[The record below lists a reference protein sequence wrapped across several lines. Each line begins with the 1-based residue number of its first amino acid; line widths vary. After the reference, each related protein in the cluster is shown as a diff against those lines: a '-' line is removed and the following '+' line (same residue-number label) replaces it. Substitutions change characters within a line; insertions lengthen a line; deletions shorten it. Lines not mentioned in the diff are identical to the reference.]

1 LLLCSLPALGLGCGN
16 LSFVGRGEA
25 AQEEDEPA
33 TVAVTLPAEK
43 LELFME
49 HPYLVQGQD
58 AKFNV
63 HLTVLVDGMPIRS
76 GKLTV
81 VAIGPSGKTVQVEQP
96 APRSP
101 GIFGP
106 VVAFPEAGENQ
117 MSLSLQSDQA
127 EETIRIP
134 VMVYADEAAAKKA
147 ADEADDTE
155 PEGAISFL
163 KEQAWKIGVVVEPVT
178 KRRLVQRLTV
188 PGQIV
193 PPAGRRL

>member
-1 LLLCSLPALGLGCGN
+1 MTLKPSTRRNALWIGGYFFALLTVASLVTGCGK
-16 LSFVGRGEA
+16 LSRLGRGEPA
-25 AQEEDEPA
+25 AQEKDEAPM
-33 TVAVTLPAEK
+33 VAVTLSVEK

-63 HLTVLVDGMPIRS
+63 HLTVLEDGAPIRS

-81 VAIGPSGKTVQVEQP
+81 VATGPTGKKVQVEQP

-106 VVAFPEAGENQ
+106 TVAFPEPGENE
-117 MSLSLQSDQA
+117 MAMTLQSDQA
-127 EETIRIP
+127 EQTIRVS

-147 ADEADDTE
+147 DEEAGDE
-155 PEGAISFL
+155 EAEGAITFL
-163 KEQAWKIGVVVEPVT
+163 KE
-178 KRRLVQRLTV
+178 
-188 PGQIV
+188 
-193 PPAGRRL
+193 